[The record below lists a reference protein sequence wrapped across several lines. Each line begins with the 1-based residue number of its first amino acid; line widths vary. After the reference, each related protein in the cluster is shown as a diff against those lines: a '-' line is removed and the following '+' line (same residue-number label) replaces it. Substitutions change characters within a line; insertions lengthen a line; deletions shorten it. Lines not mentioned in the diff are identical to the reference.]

1 MPPPSPSAVA
11 RRLYDAMRRSDG
23 QALVDLLT
31 DDFVGTV
38 SAGMPHGVGGDHRGA
53 VDMVAGVW
61 GRIAELYDMHVE
73 PSEYLEV
80 DDHRVVV
87 IGRYRGSS
95 RADTNDLTA
104 PHVRTT
110 VDAAFAHVIATRG
123 NQVAALRQITDTA
136 RWAIPT
142 QA

>member
-1 MPPPSPSAVA
+1 MSLKQGADMPPLTPSAVA
-11 RRLYDAMRRSDG
+11 RLLYDAMQRSDG

-80 DDHRVVV
+80 DDRRVVV
-87 IGRYRGSS
+87 LGRYRGSS
-95 RADTNDLTA
+95 RADG
-104 PHVRTT
+104 TT

-123 NQVAALRQITDTA
+123 DQVAALQQITDTA
-136 RWAIPT
+136 RWVIP
-142 QA
+142 ALA

>member
-1 MPPPSPSAVA
+1 MPTASPSTIA
-11 RRLYDAMRRSDG
+11 RRLYDAMERYDG

-38 SAGMPHGVGGDHRGA
+38 SAGMPHGLGGDHHGA

-61 GRIAELYDMHVE
+61 ARIAELYDMRVE
-73 PSEYLEV
+73 PIEYLDV

-95 RADTNDLTA
+95 QAGD
-104 PHVRTT
+104 TT
-110 VDAAFAHVIATRG
+110 VDAAFAHVIVTRG
-123 NQVAALRQITDTA
+123 DQVTALRQITDTA
-136 RWAIPT
+136 RWEIPA